1 MSMQQEESFSLK
13 GSDWPKEAIGINSFF
28 FLEVCDVHFNPH
40 TIVRK
45 ADASLL

>member
-1 MSMQQEESFSLK
+1 MQEEMRFTLQ

-28 FLEVCDVHFNPH
+28 FLQVCEVYFNPH
-40 TIVRK
+40 TFVHK